1 MNAKAVLPM
10 DSYRLA
16 QYAVHVPCFIC
27 DGGNAFD
34 AELCRHCQ
42 APMAFINQASQQKTE
57 PLVFATLGSSGAGKT
72 VFLGTLID
80 MLSRQGSSLHFTARG
95 AFSVGLQQRTM
106 SALSHCEFPEKT
118 PGEPDRWNWVYGQ
131 LRRPDCGY
139 SNDLVMP
146 DMAGES
152 ILQELDHPNSV
163 PVVRSMLKKASSI
176 MLLIDTVRVE
186 DGDTNQDFFAMKV
199 LSDMAETRAHAATP
213 KKKRKKNHSNEPSFA
228 LVFTKAD
235 ESEACF
241 EDPQRYAQKHTPGLW
256 QQCQDHFPNH
266 RFFASGVAGAC
277 TTRQSLGNITQRVPL
292 RVEPRGIMAP
302 FRWLI
307 EQKKQ

>member
-42 APMAFINQASQQKTE
+42 APMAFINQASQQKTD
-57 PLVFATLGSSGAGKT
+57 PLVIATLGSSGTGKT

-80 MLSRQGSSLHFTARG
+80 MLSRQSSALHFTARG
-95 AFSVGLQQRTM
+95 AFSIGLQQRTM
-106 SALSHCEFPEKT
+106 SALCRCEFPEKT
-118 PGEPDRWNWVYGQ
+118 PAEPDRWNWVYGQ
-131 LRRPDCGY
+131 LRLAGNGPPIG
-139 SNDLVMP
+139 LVMP

-152 ILQELDHPNSV
+152 ILQELDHPNTF
-163 PVVRSMLKKASSI
+163 PVVRAMLKKASSI
-176 MLLIDTVRVE
+176 LLLIDSVRVE
-186 DGDTNQDFFAMKV
+186 EGETNQDFFAMKV
-199 LSDMAETRAHAATP
+199 LSDVTEAHKQAGPP
-213 KKKRKKNHSNEPSFA
+213 KKKHKKKASDGPNVA

-235 ESEACF
+235 ETEACF
-241 EDPQRYAQKHTPGLW
+241 EAPDRYAQKHTPGLW

-266 RFFASGVAGAC
+266 RFFATGVAGAC
-277 TTRQSLGNITQRVPL
+277 ATRLGLGNMRQRVPL
-292 RVEPRGIMAP
+292 RVEPRGIMDP
-302 FRWLI
+302 FCWLI
-307 EQKKQ
+307 DQAKP

>member
-42 APMAFINQASQQKTE
+42 APMAFINQACKQQNE
-57 PLVFATLGSSGAGKT
+57 PMVVATLGSSGAGKT

-80 MLSRQGSSLHFTARG
+80 ILSRQSSELNFTARG

-106 SALSHCEFPEKT
+106 SAMCRCEFPEKT
-118 PGEPDRWNWVYGQ
+118 PGEPERWNWVYGQ
-131 LRRPDCGY
+131 LRRSGRGQTTE
-139 SNDLVMP
+139 LVMP

-152 ILQELDHPNSV
+152 ITQELEHPNTF
-163 PVVRSMLKKASSI
+163 PVVRAMLKKSSRI
-176 MLLIDTVRVE
+176 MLLIDSVRVE
-186 DGDTNQDFFAMKV
+186 GGETNQDFFAMKV
-199 LSDMAETRAHAATP
+199 LSDVAEACQNVTQP
-213 KKKRKKNHSNEPSFA
+213 KKKRKKGESDGPTLA

-241 EDPQRYAQKHTPGLW
+241 EAPHVYAQKHTPGLW
-256 QQCQDHFPNH
+256 QQCQEHFPNH
-266 RFFASGVAGAC
+266 RFFATGVAGAC
-277 TTRQSLGNITQRVPL
+277 ATRLGLGNIKKRVPL
-292 RVEPRGIMAP
+292 RVEPRGIVDP
-302 FRWLI
+302 FRWLV
-307 EQKKQ
+307 EQTIK

>member
-27 DGGNAFD
+27 EGGNAFD

-57 PLVFATLGSSGAGKT
+57 PLVLATLGSSGAGKT
-72 VFLGTLID
+72 VYLGTLID
-80 MLSRQGSSLHFTARG
+80 MLSRQGSTLHFTARG

-106 SALSHCEFPEKT
+106 SSLCCCEFPEKT

-131 LRRPDCGY
+131 LRWPNRNH
-139 SNDLVMP
+139 SVDLVMP

-152 ILQELDHPNSV
+152 ILQELDHPNTI
-163 PVVRSMLKKASSI
+163 PVVRAMLKKASRF
-176 MLLIDTVRVE
+176 LLLVDSVRVE
-186 DGDTNQDFFAMKV
+186 GGETNQDFFAMKV
-199 LSDMAETRAHAATP
+199 LSDVAEIRGHTVQP
-213 KKKRKKNHSNEPSFA
+213 QKRRVKDPSGGLSVA

-241 EDPQRYAQKHTPGLW
+241 EDPHVYAQKHTPGLW
-256 QQCQDHFPNH
+256 QLCQDHFSNH
-266 RFFASGVAGAC
+266 RFFATGVAGAC
-277 TTRQSLGNITQRVPL
+277 TTRLGLGNIKRRVPL
-292 RVEPRGIMAP
+292 RVEPRGIMDP
-302 FRWLI
+302 FLWLI
-307 EQKKQ
+307 EQK

>member
-27 DGGNAFD
+27 EGGNAFD

-42 APMAFINQASQQKTE
+42 APMAFINQASQQKQE
-57 PLVFATLGSSGAGKT
+57 PLVLATLGSSGAGKT

-80 MLSRQGSSLHFTARG
+80 MLSRQGSALHFTARG

-106 SALSHCEFPEKT
+106 SSLCRCEFPEKT

-131 LRRPDCGY
+131 LHRPGRGQTT
-139 SNDLVMP
+139 DLVMP

-152 ILQELDHPNSV
+152 ILQELEHPNTF
-163 PVVRSMLKKASSI
+163 PVVRAMLKKATRLL
-176 MLLIDTVRVE
+176 LLIDSVRVE
-186 DGDTNQDFFAMKV
+186 EGETNQDFFAMKV
-199 LSDMAETRAHAATP
+199 LSDLAEAHQQLAQT
-213 KKKRKKNHSNEPSFA
+213 KKKRKKGDGCDAVHLA

-235 ESEACF
+235 ETESCF
-241 EDPQRYAQKHTPGLW
+241 EDPQLYAKKHTPGLW
-256 QQCQDHFPNH
+256 QQCQDRFPHH

-277 TTRQSLGNITQRVPL
+277 TVRVGLGGIRQRVPL
-292 RVEPRGIMAP
+292 RIEPRGTMAP

-307 EQKKQ
+307 EQ